1 VIWILAIIVLT
12 DANPNVLH
20 TKEGF
25 QTEQECKTHMKSVSE
40 TLEHDGS
47 TFAICIEAFVPGVDV

>member
-1 VIWILAIIVLT
+1 MIWILAIIVLT

-40 TLEHDGS
+40 TLEHDG
-47 TFAICIEAFVPGVDV
+47 THLPFA